1 MLKAFRAVVLGALA
15 SLGAGRGVAAETVD
29 LALVLGTD
37 VSRSVDAGEFQLQRE
52 GYAKALTDPRVLA
65 AIRSGENGA
74 IALCYFEWAGIGEQQ
89 LVIDWT
95 VIRTANDAAAI
106 AAKLLDTPRSYW
118 GRTAIGDAVE
128 FAMRRL
134 DKVKGQAPR
143 QVIDLSGD
151 GTNTNGRFPSVV
163 RDEAVAA
170 GITIN
175 ALVILSPVPI
185 PMFPE
190 HTHPPGGLENYFKN
204 YVIGGRGAF
213 TLQVEGFASFAQAI
227 VQKLVIEISGV
238 EPGPAFAAA
247 LPAAD

>member
-1 MLKAFRAVVLGALA
+1 MAGAARAAV
-15 SLGAGRGVAAETVD
+15 AETVD
-29 LALVLGTD
+29 LALVLGAD
-37 VSRSVDAGEFQLQRE
+37 VSRSVDASEFQLQRE
-52 GYAKALTDPRVLA
+52 GYVKALTDPRVLN

-74 IALCYFEWAGIGEQQ
+74 IAICYFEWAGIGEQQ
-89 LVIDWT
+89 LVVDWT
-95 VIRTANDAAAI
+95 VIRTASDAAAM
-106 AAKLLDTPRSYW
+106 AARLQAAPRSFW

-128 FAMRRL
+128 YAMRRL

-151 GTNTNGRFPSVV
+151 GTNTNGRFPSAV

-170 GITIN
+170 GITVN

-190 HTHPPGGLENYFKN
+190 HTHPPGGLENYFKD

-213 TLQVEGFASFAQAI
+213 TLAVEGFTSFAQAI
-227 VQKLVIEISGV
+227 VQKLVIEISGI
-238 EPGPAFAAA
+238 EPGPALAQA